1 MSRGMHRHRSI
12 RLKNLRQ
19 TRIDTRK
26 GNAPAKAKAAVRRD
40 ARVIAK
46 IKATKAGTGYSAEV
60 QSWLARKLDKPFGKI
75 TAEQI
80 KQAIA

>member
-26 GNAPAKAKAAVRRD
+26 AKAPGKVKATVRRN

-46 IKATKAGTGYSAEV
+46 IKATKAGVGYSAEV
-60 QSWLARKLDKPFGKI
+60 QSWLSRKLDKPFGKI
-75 TAEQI
+75 SADDI
-80 KQAIA
+80 KLAIA

>member
-1 MSRGMHRHRSI
+1 MHRHRSI
-12 RLKNLRQ
+12 RLANLRQ

-26 GNAPAKAKAAVRRD
+26 SKAPGKVKATVRRD

-60 QSWLARKLDKPFGKI
+60 QSWLSRKLDKPFGKI

-80 KQAIA
+80 KLAIA

>member
-19 TRIDTRK
+19 TRLDTR
-26 GNAPAKAKAAVRRD
+26 AAKAPGKVKATVRRN

-46 IKATKAGTGYSAEV
+46 IKATKPGVGYGAEV
-60 QSWLARKLDKPFGKI
+60 QSWLSRKLDKPFGKI
-75 TAEQI
+75 TAEDI